1 LRKRPSPPDAP
12 LQEITHDGPSARPPT
27 TRSGGRR
34 NGHPPPFLVFL
45 FLVAIDFCRVFYY
58 TVAVE
63 NCARNGALWASDSF
77 AQAES
82 PYASATEAARAD
94 FPEAVRDRL
103 VVSDP
108 APVVLHDGANYAEV
122 TCTYQF
128 QTITGYPLVGGPWT
142 IQRVVRARVVP
153 PS

>member
-1 LRKRPSPPDAP
+1 MMAQARHPQRPAATVPEMAI
-12 LQEITHDGPSARPPT
+12 LL
-27 TRSGGRR
+27 
-34 NGHPPPFLVFL
+34 PFPVFL

-82 PYASATEAARAD
+82 PYASATAAARAD

-108 APVVLHDGANYAEV
+108 APVVLQGGADY
-122 TCTYQF
+122 
-128 QTITGYPLVGGPWT
+128 
-142 IQRVVRARVVP
+142 
-153 PS
+153 